1 MGNLWRKGRSCLLA
15 LCVLVLTVV
24 TASCGAPRVERD
36 FRGEGF
42 SATVA
47 WKVGELD
54 AVADVTVSAPDMG
67 NKRAVTMT
75 LKEPA
80 VLADTVVERSKEGVV
95 TVSVHGMEIRT
106 DAAEALLAPAW
117 LMLGG
122 GELQGVCQT
131 ELLGQTVLYAEAG
144 SGEES
149 RCYEFYLDPES
160 FAPLRVAYGE
170 QTVEVR
176 AFDATS
182 DG

>member
-1 MGNLWRKGRSCLLA
+1 MGNLWIKGRSCLLV
-15 LCVLVLTVV
+15 LCVLFMTVV

-67 NKRAVTMT
+67 TARAVTVT
-75 LKEPA
+75 LREPA
-80 VLADTVVERSKEGVV
+80 VLADTVVERSREGIVA
-95 TVSVHGMEIRT
+95 VSVHGMTIQT
-106 DAAEALLAPAW
+106 DAAEALLAPVQV
-117 LMLGG
+117 MLGG

-131 ELLGQTVLYAEAG
+131 ELGGRTVLYAEAG

-160 FAPLRVAYGE
+160 FAPLRVVYGE
-170 QTVEVR
+170 RVVEVR
-176 AFDATS
+176 AFNTAS
-182 DG
+182 NE